1 MITILNLISDTNIGG
16 AGRVIL
22 NYLKYTDLARFRT
35 LVAVPRGSALIGP
48 LKEAGAEVHEV
59 DAMAD
64 RSYSKEDVK
73 VLTDFI
79 RRVKPDLVHTHGCL
93 SGRIAAK
100 KCGLPVVYSRH
111 SAFPVPAKLKY
122 PPGRWVNRWLN
133 QHYADRIIAVSPATM
148 DNLVESGV
156 SPKRITVVMNGVA
169 PLTATTPE
177 EQTALKKELGI
188 GPDTVVFGI
197 LARIEEYKG
206 HALIAQAARQL
217 KTQGRDFKVLVA
229 GTGQWA
235 EELDRLVRELDVEDV
250 MPRLGFRSDVAALR
264 SVLDVQLNASFGT
277 EAPSIALL
285 EGLSLSKPSIV
296 RDYGGNPWLV
306 KDGDNGL
313 VFPSRNSEA
322 LAAAMERLMDHPE
335 QRQAMGRRAREIF
348 EERFTGQVFAR
359 NTEQVYLEVLKG
371 AH

>member
-1 MITILNLISDTNIGG
+1 MITVLNLISDTNIGG

-22 NYLKYTDLARFRT
+22 NYLQYTDRERFRT
-35 LVAVPRGSALIGP
+35 LVAVPRGSALAQP
-48 LKEAGAEVHEV
+48 LKKAGAEVYEV

-64 RSYSKEDVK
+64 RSFDKGDVK
-73 VLTDFI
+73 VLTEFI
-79 RRVKPDLVHTHGCL
+79 RQVKPDLVHTHGCL

-133 QHYADRIIAVSPATM
+133 RHYADKIIAVSPATM

-156 SPKRITVVMNGVA
+156 APDQITVVMNGVA
-169 PLTATTPE
+169 PLTATSPE
-177 EQTALKKELGI
+177 EQAALKKELGI
-188 GPDTVVFGI
+188 GPNTVVFGI

-206 HALIAQAARQL
+206 HGLIAEAAQKL
-217 KTQGRDFKVLVA
+217 KTRGRDFKVLVA

-235 EELDRLVRELDVEDV
+235 GQLDKLVQELDVDDV
-250 MPRLGFRSDVAALR
+250 MPRLGFRSDVAALL
-264 SVLDVQLNASFGT
+264 SILDVQLNASFGT
-277 EAPSIALL
+277 EATSIALL
-285 EGLSLSKPSIV
+285 EGMSLCKPSIV
-296 RDYGGNPWLV
+296 SDYGGNPWLV

-313 VFPSRNSEA
+313 VFPSGDSGA
-322 LAAAMERLMDHPE
+322 LADAMERLMDHPE
-335 QRQAMGRRAREIF
+335 QRQAMGRRARQVF
-348 EERFTGQVFAR
+348 EQRFTGQVFAR

>member
-22 NYLKYTDLARFRT
+22 NYLKYTDRARFHT

-79 RRVKPDLVHTHGCL
+79 RGVKPDLVHTHGCL

-217 KTQGRDFKVLVA
+217 KAQGRDFKVLVA

-235 EELDRLVRELDVEDV
+235 EELDRLVRELDVEDFNFIAFDN
-250 MPRLGFRSDVAALR
+250 PPAEFRAKAKVRYRQKEQWATVKVTGEKTVHIIFDESQRAITKGQAA
-264 SVLDVQLNASFGT
+264 VL
-277 EAPSIALL
+277 
-285 EGLSLSKPSIV
+285 
-296 RDYGGNPWLV
+296 Y
-306 KDGDNGL
+306 DGDVVIGGG
-313 VFPSRNSEA
+313 VIV
-322 LAAAMERLMDHPE
+322 
-335 QRQAMGRRAREIF
+335 G
-348 EERFTGQVFAR
+348 
-359 NTEQVYLEVLKG
+359 
-371 AH
+371 

>member
-1 MITILNLISDTNIGG
+1 MITVLNLISDTNIGG

-22 NYLKYTDLARFRT
+22 NYLHYTDLEHFRT
-35 LVAVPRGSALIGP
+35 LVAVPRGSALASP
-48 LKEAGAEVHEV
+48 LKKAGAKVYEV

-64 RSYSKEDVK
+64 RSYDKEDVK
-73 VLTDFI
+73 VLTEFI

-133 QHYADRIIAVSPATM
+133 RHYADKIIAVSPATM

-156 SPKRITVVMNGVA
+156 APDQITVVMNGVA
-169 PLTATTPE
+169 PLTATSPE
-177 EQTALKKELGI
+177 EQAALKKELGI

-206 HALIAQAARQL
+206 HGLIAQAARQL
-217 KTQGRDFKVLVA
+217 KDRGMDFKVLVA

-235 EELDRLVRELDVEDV
+235 GQLDELVRRLDVDDV
-250 MPRLGFRSDVAALR
+250 MPRLGF
-264 SVLDVQLNASFGT
+264 GT
-277 EAPSIALL
+277 EATSIALL
-285 EGLSLSKPSIV
+285 EGMSLSKPSIV
-296 RDYGGNPWLV
+296 SGYGGNPWLV

-313 VFPSRNSEA
+313 VFPSGDSGA
-322 LAAAMERLMDHPE
+322 LAAAMERLMERPE
-335 QRQAMGRRAREIF
+335 QRQAMGRRARQVF
-348 EERFTGQVFAR
+348 EQRFTGQVFAR

>member
-22 NYLKYTDLARFRT
+22 NYLKYTDRARFRT

-217 KTQGRDFKVLVA
+217 KAQGRDFKVLVA

-235 EELDRLVRELDVEDV
+235 EELDRLVRKLDVEDV
-250 MPRLGFRSDVAALR
+250 MPRLGFRSDVAALL
-264 SVLDVQLNASFGT
+264 SILDVQLNASFGT
-277 EAPSIALL
+277 EATSIALL
-285 EGLSLSKPSIV
+285 EGMSLSKPSIV
-296 RDYGGNPWLV
+296 SDYGGNPWLV

>member
-22 NYLKYTDLARFRT
+22 NYLKYTDRARFRT
-35 LVAVPRGSALIGP
+35 LVAVPWGSALIGP
-48 LKEAGAEVHEV
+48 LKEAGAE
-59 DAMAD
+59 APRRWTPWPT

-177 EQTALKKELGI
+177 EQTALKKNWASVRIRWCLEFWPASRSIRPRPGLLRRPAAEDP
-188 GPDTVVFGI
+188 GPGLQGSGSRHRPVGGGTGSAGPGTGCGGRDAPFGI
-197 LARIEEYKG
+197 PVRRGRAAVRFGCAAQRLLRYRG
-206 HALIAQAARQL
+206 HFHRP
-217 KTQGRDFKVLVA
+217 A
-229 GTGQWA
+229 G
-235 EELDRLVRELDVEDV
+235 
-250 MPRLGFRSDVAALR
+250 
-264 SVLDVQLNASFGT
+264 
-277 EAPSIALL
+277 
-285 EGLSLSKPSIV
+285 
-296 RDYGGNPWLV
+296 
-306 KDGDNGL
+306 GDEP
-313 VFPSRNSEA
+313 V
-322 LAAAMERLMDHPE
+322 
-335 QRQAMGRRAREIF
+335 
-348 EERFTGQVFAR
+348 
-359 NTEQVYLEVLKG
+359 
-371 AH
+371 